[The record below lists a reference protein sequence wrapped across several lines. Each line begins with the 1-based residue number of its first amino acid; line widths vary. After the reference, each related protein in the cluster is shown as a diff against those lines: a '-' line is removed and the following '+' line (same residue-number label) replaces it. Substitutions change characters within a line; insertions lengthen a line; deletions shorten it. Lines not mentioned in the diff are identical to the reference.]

1 MYAEAIRS
9 QGRVILALM
18 LREARTRYGRT
29 KLGYLWAFIQPCVH
43 IAFFWSLMTFF
54 GGRANPL
61 DDNNAMFLA
70 TGMLTFLGFRNV
82 MKRTQGG
89 YGSNEALLSFP
100 IVKVVDVFLGRALL
114 ELVTW
119 ASVTLVIIAVL
130 IAAGAGVY
138 PHNSLAMVAALLALF
153 FIAFGMGMTIGLLSE
168 FIPALGNIL
177 SIPMRLLYFVSGVF
191 FLPDALPP
199 HVREILAWN
208 PVLHGITLFR
218 EGYYW
223 MYDSNILDMDYL
235 FGWAIGCVLVAFM
248 VERASRRSIRNL
260 P

>member
-1 MYAEAIRS
+1 MYAEALRS
-9 QGRVILALM
+9 QGRVIFALM

-119 ASVTLVIIAVL
+119 VTVTMVIIGLL
-130 IAAGAGVY
+130 IAVGAGYY
-138 PHNSLAMVAALLALF
+138 PHDALAMVAAILALF
-153 FIAFGMGMTIGLLSE
+153 CIAFGTGMTIGILAE
-168 FIPALGNIL
+168 FFPALGNL
-177 SIPMRLLYFVSGVF
+177 LAVPNRLLYFVSGIF
-191 FLPDALPP
+191 FLPDAMPP
-199 HVREILAWN
+199 SVREILAWN

-223 MYDSNILDMDYL
+223 MYDSNILDIDYL
-235 FGWAIGCVLVAFM
+235 FGWAIGSVLVAFT
-248 VERASRRSIRNL
+248 VERAFRRSIRNL

>member
-1 MYAEAIRS
+1 MYAEALRS
-9 QGRVILALM
+9 QGRVIFALM

-29 KLGYLWAFIQPCVH
+29 KLGYLWAFIQPCIH
-43 IAFFWSLMTFF
+43 IAFFWSVMTFL
-54 GGRANPL
+54 GRRANPL

-82 MKRTQGG
+82 MRRTQGG

-114 ELVTW
+114 ELATWVTV
-119 ASVTLVIIAVL
+119 SMVIIGLL
-130 IAAGAGVY
+130 IMAGAGSY
-138 PHNSLAMVAALLALF
+138 PHDILSMVTAILALF
-153 FIAFGMGMTIGLLSE
+153 MIAFGMGMTIGIISE
-168 FIPALGNIL
+168 FIPALGNVRA
-177 SIPMRLLYFVSGVF
+177 IPMRLLYFLSGVF
-191 FLPDALPP
+191 FLPDAMPP
-199 HVREILAWN
+199 AAREVLAWN

-223 MYDSNILDMDYL
+223 MYDSNILDVNYL
-235 FGWAIGCVLVAFM
+235 FGWAVGSLLVAFT
-248 VERASRRSIRNL
+248 VERAFRRSIRNL

>member
-29 KLGYLWAFIQPCVH
+29 KMGYLWAFVQPVIH
-43 IAFFWSLMTFF
+43 IGFFYMLITYS
-54 GGRANPL
+54 GRKMNPL

-82 MKRTQGG
+82 MKRTEGG

-114 ELVTW
+114 ELATWVT
-119 ASVTLVIIAVL
+119 VTLVIIGVL
-130 IAAGAGVY
+130 IAAGAGEY
-138 PHNSLAMVAALLALF
+138 PPNSLAMVAAVLALF
-153 FIAFGMGMTIGLLSE
+153 SIGFGLGMSIGILSE
-168 FIPALGNIL
+168 FVPALSNFL
-177 SIPMRLLYFVSGVF
+177 AIPNRLLYFLSGIF

-199 HVREILAWN
+199 AAREILAWN

-218 EGYYW
+218 EGYYP
-223 MYDSNILDMDYL
+223 MYDSQILDLDYL
-235 FGWAIGCVLVAFM
+235 FGWAICCVLAALTI
-248 VERASRRSIRNL
+248 ERVFRKAIRNL